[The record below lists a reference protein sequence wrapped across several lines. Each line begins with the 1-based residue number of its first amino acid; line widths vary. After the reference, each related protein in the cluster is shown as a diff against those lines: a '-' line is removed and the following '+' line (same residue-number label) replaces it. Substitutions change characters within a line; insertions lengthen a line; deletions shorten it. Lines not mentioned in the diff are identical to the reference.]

1 VFSAIFRL
9 FLQDKTQLNMKR
21 AVIYSFSL
29 LIVALMLVFFSC
41 SRRGDR
47 VREHVEKINFEHQL
61 VINRLDALERALETY
76 IPDIM
81 DKAYEDAVRQLDSSA
96 VVIRSL
102 QPVTPE
108 TDLRAEAL
116 LLFDTY
122 RILLKNDYQEIVE
135 RQKKPAGAFTVAD
148 QFLVENLGRLIY
160 NNRKRAKEKYER
172 EAAGVLEAWGIA
184 FSPVVAEFDED
195 VSSSRKQD

>member
-1 VFSAIFRL
+1 LR
-9 FLQDKTQLNMKR
+9 DKTQLNMKR
-21 AVIYSFSL
+21 AVVHSVSL
-29 LIVALMLVFFSC
+29 LLLVLLVSTISC

-47 VREHVEKINFEHQL
+47 VRAHVEAINFEHQL

-81 DKAYEDAVRQLDSSA
+81 DKAFDDALRQLDSSA
-96 VVIRSL
+96 AVIRMMK
-102 QPVTPE
+102 PVTPE

-122 RILLKNDYQEIVE
+122 RILLKNDYIEIVE

-148 QFLVENLGRLIY
+148 QFLVENLGRLIF

-172 EAAGVLEAWGIA
+172 EASMVLEAFGIP
-184 FSPVVAEFDED
+184 FRPVVAELDEE